1 MLHHFISASTTVLY
15 ANITSFV
22 LHFLICSCF
31 ILSKKLMV
39 AMVWPYRYYYFL
51 AHLYVYSLY
60 FLKEK
65 KSLKFWT
72 VVLFDKIMNESL
84 ENFCAVLA
92 LIAIFLHKVSMNE
105 VLYLYSWYDN
115 ILFVYCHIFTVYH
128 DFGWQFY
135 LFLWWGLVVMTF
147 FFPTYYLLNHPSS
160 KTTLQIPWISISNHL
175 KAPFE
180 VLNLNFCK
188 HNNVIL

>member
-1 MLHHFISASTTVLY
+1 MLHHFISASTTVY

-51 AHLYVYSLY
+51 APLYVYSLY

-115 ILFVYCHIFTVYH
+115 ILFVYCHIFTAYH
-128 DFGWQFY
+128 DFGWQFC

-147 FFPTYYLLNHPSS
+147 FFQLLPIKPSKCQNNSSNSMNINFQPLKRHP
-160 KTTLQIPWISISNHL
+160 LRFWISIFAS
-175 KAPFE
+175 
-180 VLNLNFCK
+180 
-188 HNNVIL
+188 IIM